1 MKDLG
6 ELKEY
11 LGIKRRRYREGYFFI
26 IQGNFFLLN
35 YIQISTKTSPK
46 PPLVVQF

>member
-11 LGIKRRRYREGYFFI
+11 LGINIEYDY
-26 IQGNFFLLN
+26 LN
-35 YIQISTKTSPK
+35 CDMKLSQTN
-46 PPLVVQF
+46 